1 MVIPLGI
8 SYYNSK
14 ISLGGN
20 FMSIIK
26 VKNISKRFNDK
37 LVLDNISY
45 EVKEGEIFGFIGPN
59 GAGKSTLINIMTSL
73 LAPDNGTIE
82 ICGYDIL
89 TEPIKAKEC
98 MGYVPQ
104 ELALME
110 DLSAYDNLEFFGA
123 LYGLKGKLLKE
134 RIAEALKVT
143 GLEETRKQKVKKFSG
158 GMKRRLNI
166 AVSILHHPK
175 VLILDEPTV
184 GVDPQ
189 SRNHIF
195 SFIKN
200 ICKEWGTTVIYTS
213 HYMEEIEELCKR
225 VFIIDLGKE
234 VSYGDR
240 EEIKA
245 SVFSNNKVII
255 ETQDISGETIMKLK
269 DVEGIDKVS
278 DKDNVL
284 ILTIDSKFKL
294 ASILSLLEKESINI
308 KKISYEEAKL
318 EDVFLSLTGKTLRD

>member
-1 MVIPLGI
+1 
-8 SYYNSK
+8 
-14 ISLGGN
+14 
-20 FMSIIK
+20 MSIIE

-73 LAPDNGTIE
+73 LTPDSGTIE

-89 TEPIKAKEC
+89 REPIKAKEC

-110 DLSAYDNLEFFGA
+110 DLNAYDNLEFFGA

-143 GLEETRKQKVKKFSG
+143 GLEETKKQKVKKFSG

-255 ETQDISGETIMKLK
+255 ETQEISGETIMKLK
-269 DVEGIDKVS
+269 DLEGIDKVS

-284 ILTIDSKFKL
+284 TLTIDSKFKL
-294 ASILSLLEKESINI
+294 ASVLSLLEKETVNI

>member
-1 MVIPLGI
+1 MAIPLEI

-20 FMSIIK
+20 FMSIIE

-73 LAPDNGTIE
+73 LTPDSGTIE

-89 TEPIKAKEC
+89 REPIKAKEC

-110 DLSAYDNLEFFGA
+110 DLNAYDNLEFFGA

-143 GLEETRKQKVKKFSG
+143 GLEETKKQKVKKFSG

-184 GVDPQ
+184 GVETQ

-200 ICKEWGTTVIYTS
+200 ICKDWGTTVIYTS

-255 ETQDISGETIMKLK
+255 ETQEISGETIMKLK
-269 DVEGIDKVS
+269 DLEGIDKVS

-284 ILTIDSKFKL
+284 NLTIDSKFKL
-294 ASILSLLEKESINI
+294 ASVLSLLEKETVNI

>member
-1 MVIPLGI
+1 
-8 SYYNSK
+8 
-14 ISLGGN
+14 
-20 FMSIIK
+20 MSIIK

-73 LAPDNGTIE
+73 LTPDNGTIE

-110 DLSAYDNLEFFGA
+110 DLNAYDNLEFFGA

-255 ETQDISGETIMKLK
+255 ETQEISGETIMKLK

-284 ILTIDSKFKL
+284 TLTIDSKFKL
-294 ASILSLLEKESINI
+294 ASVLSLLEKESVNI
-308 KKISYEEAKL
+308 KKISYEESKL

>member
-1 MVIPLGI
+1 
-8 SYYNSK
+8 
-14 ISLGGN
+14 
-20 FMSIIK
+20 MSIIE

-73 LAPDNGTIE
+73 LTPDNGTIE

-89 TEPIKAKEC
+89 REPIKAKEC

-110 DLSAYDNLEFFGA
+110 DLNAYDNLEFFGA

-134 RIAEALKVT
+134 RIVEALKVT

-245 SVFSNNKVII
+245 SAFSNNKVII
-255 ETQDISGETIMKLK
+255 ETQEISGETIMKLK

-284 ILTIDSKFKL
+284 TLTIDSKFKV
-294 ASILSLLEKESINI
+294 ASVLSLLEKESVNI

>member
-1 MVIPLGI
+1 
-8 SYYNSK
+8 
-14 ISLGGN
+14 
-20 FMSIIK
+20 MSIIK

-73 LAPDNGTIE
+73 LTPDNGTIE

-110 DLSAYDNLEFFGA
+110 DLNAYDNLEFFGA
-123 LYGLKGKLLKE
+123 LYGLRGKLLKE

-284 ILTIDSKFKL
+284 TLTIDSKFKL
-294 ASILSLLEKESINI
+294 ASVLSLLEKESINI

>member
-1 MVIPLGI
+1 
-8 SYYNSK
+8 
-14 ISLGGN
+14 
-20 FMSIIK
+20 MSIIK

-73 LAPDNGTIE
+73 LTPDNGTIE

-110 DLSAYDNLEFFGA
+110 DLNAYDNLEFFGA

-284 ILTIDSKFKL
+284 TLTIDSKFKL
-294 ASILSLLEKESINI
+294 ASVLSLLEKESVNI

>member
-1 MVIPLGI
+1 
-8 SYYNSK
+8 
-14 ISLGGN
+14 
-20 FMSIIK
+20 MSIIK

-73 LAPDNGTIE
+73 LTPDNGTIE

-110 DLSAYDNLEFFGA
+110 DLNAYDNLEFFGA
-123 LYGLKGKLLKE
+123 LYGLRGKLLKE

-278 DKDNVL
+278 DKDNIL
-284 ILTIDSKFKL
+284 TLTIDSKFKL
-294 ASILSLLEKESINI
+294 ASVLSLLEKESINI